1 MRLLGQVEVILRD
14 KAVVRIADVSSIPMI
29 SSSVYNERREYIG
42 RLIDV
47 IGPVSKPYAVVS
59 IKREG
64 YKPSIGE
71 SLYYTYKPSRR
82 KKSFR

>member
-42 RLIDV
+42 INRCYRACLKALRRRLDQERRIQAF
-47 IGPVSKPYAVVS
+47 YR
-59 IKREG
+59 RELL
-64 YKPSIGE
+64 
-71 SLYYTYKPSRR
+71 LYLQA
-82 KKSFR
+82 F